1 MKDNIAVVGLGYVGL
16 PLFIALNKHFNTI
29 GFDINKKRVNNLK
42 QKYDIN
48 NEFQK
53 DSFKK
58 VKQNKITHNLNDIKN
73 CNIYIITVPTPIY
86 KNKKPN
92 LSHIIQATKNIS
104 KIMNKD
110 NFIIYEC
117 TVYPGLIEEVCIPI
131 INKISKLELN
141 KDYFCGYSPERIN
154 PGDKKHT
161 LENTIKIVSA
171 SNNYSLNYINKIYS
185 KIIKAGTKKVDS
197 IKVAEAA
204 KVIENA
210 QRDLNIAFVNELA
223 IIFNKL
229 KIDTH
234 QVLSAASTKWNFLN
248 FTPGLVGG
256 HCIGVDPYYLTYKAN
271 KIGYDPKI
279 ILAGRD
285 INNKMKL
292 FFLKIINK
300 QISLKFKNYQRIKI
314 LFAGI
319 TFKENCSDIRNS
331 QSIELLKKIKN
342 KYQYVDVYDPLLK
355 NKKIH
360 EGYNLK
366 LIEKPKKNFYNVVIL
381 SVPHKKIIIKNKN
394 YMINKYCNK
403 NSIIFDFKNYLKKTS
418 NIIQL

>member
-53 DSFKK
+53 DSFKN

-92 LSHIIQATKNIS
+92 LSHIIEATKNIS
-104 KIMNKD
+104 KIMDKD

-171 SNNYSLNYINKIYS
+171 
-185 KIIKAGTKKVDS
+185 
-197 IKVAEAA
+197 
-204 KVIENA
+204 
-210 QRDLNIAFVNELA
+210 
-223 IIFNKL
+223 
-229 KIDTH
+229 
-234 QVLSAASTKWNFLN
+234 
-248 FTPGLVGG
+248 
-256 HCIGVDPYYLTYKAN
+256 
-271 KIGYDPKI
+271 
-279 ILAGRD
+279 
-285 INNKMKL
+285 
-292 FFLKIINK
+292 
-300 QISLKFKNYQRIKI
+300 
-314 LFAGI
+314 
-319 TFKENCSDIRNS
+319 
-331 QSIELLKKIKN
+331 
-342 KYQYVDVYDPLLK
+342 
-355 NKKIH
+355 
-360 EGYNLK
+360 
-366 LIEKPKKNFYNVVIL
+366 
-381 SVPHKKIIIKNKN
+381 
-394 YMINKYCNK
+394 
-403 NSIIFDFKNYLKKTS
+403 
-418 NIIQL
+418 